1 MLCATTRRTPAA
13 SAASTRLRVPV
24 TRISELA
31 WRFPPF
37 RSVSWC
43 ITTSGAASATARRT
57 PSASNTSPRTA
68 LAPRLRS
75 QSASASRRTNPV
87 TECPRSRSNGTTRR
101 PMTPVAPA
109 RKIRITQLLRHGSRR
124 PPVPPLL
131 EFFVVHVDEHLLP
144 RCAQHHHEEPA
155 PLVREV
161 VGGLV
166 VDDVPARLPERLPGP
181 DDPLRLALELEDHLA
196 LEHVPE
202 DGPGMTV
209 RRAARI
215 PRWQIEPNGHGLRAL
230 GNERGSCASNIVS
243 TVLLVFVAVMPTTL
257 GADRSSNVDHL
268 GSGFLYHFGQRL
280 QRPGPGV
287 RRGSGVPDDQRGGP
301 VPAGVAPVAV
311 GVQPVQGDAGPPSPA
326 RPTAARWPARPRAAR
341 RGAGPGRVLGG
352 Y

>member
-109 RKIRITQLLRHGSRR
+109 RKTRITQLLSHSLLKHGPRR

-131 EFFVVHVDEHLLP
+131 QFLVVHVHKHLLS

-155 PLVREV
+155 PPVREV

-166 VDDVPARLPERLPGP
+166 VDDVPPGSQN
-181 DDPLRLALELEDHLA
+181 A
-196 LEHVPE
+196 
-202 DGPGMTV
+202 
-209 RRAARI
+209 
-215 PRWQIEPNGHGLRAL
+215 
-230 GNERGSCASNIVS
+230 
-243 TVLLVFVAVMPTTL
+243 
-257 GADRSSNVDHL
+257 
-268 GSGFLYHFGQRL
+268 
-280 QRPGPGV
+280 
-287 RRGSGVPDDQRGGP
+287 
-301 VPAGVAPVAV
+301 
-311 GVQPVQGDAGPPSPA
+311 SPA
-326 RPTAARWPARPRAAR
+326 RMTRSGSPSSSKIISPSSM
-341 RGAGPGRVLGG
+341 
-352 Y
+352 